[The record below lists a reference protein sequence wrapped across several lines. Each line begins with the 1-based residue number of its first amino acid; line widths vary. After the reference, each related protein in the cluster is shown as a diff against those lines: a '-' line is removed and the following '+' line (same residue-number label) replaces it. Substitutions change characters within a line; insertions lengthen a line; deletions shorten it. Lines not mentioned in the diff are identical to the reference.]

1 MIKKFNREGKDIYLF
16 FILLLMSL
24 FLSNTGILGITDSRI
39 MPNYFIALVI
49 AFIITNKAN
58 LNLYKLMILGLMV
71 DLLAGQL
78 LGQHALIFI
87 TIFVLFFLANKLLVI
102 KTEIQFSTLS
112 IFLIFNSFFILW
124 VTSQSHDI
132 FRSPN
137 LLILQGFLTFFA
149 YLITKLIIIKF
160 SSK

>member
-1 MIKKFNREGKDIYLF
+1 
-16 FILLLMSL
+16 
-24 FLSNTGILGITDSRI
+24 
-39 MPNYFIALVI
+39 
-49 AFIITNKAN
+49 
-58 LNLYKLMILGLMV
+58 MILGLMV